1 MFFVAKAWLERSGF
15 VRLDKFFS
23 DMGLLS
29 RRDCAR
35 AVSRG
40 EITVD
45 GIPAARAD
53 MKIDEGAARVS
64 YRGEQIVFA
73 KYVYVM
79 LHKPMGY
86 ISATTDGRAPVVTEL
101 LPDILQKRGLFPSGR
116 LDKDTTG
123 FMLLTDDGALSHTLL
138 SPRHHVEKVYAFT
151 LDAPLPAG
159 AEERFLAG
167 VTLGDELCKPASL
180 SLSSDRMAGEIVLTE
195 GKYHQIKRMMLSEG
209 CTVVTLSRESFGGI
223 PLDPALAPGEW
234 RYLTEEERA
243 MLLRA
248 AENK

>member
-1 MFFVAKAWLERSGF
+1 M
-15 VRLDKFFS
+15 RLDKFFS

-45 GIPAARAD
+45 GVPAKRAD
-53 MKIDEGAARVS
+53 MKIDERIACVAF
-64 YRGEQIVFA
+64 RGERVVFS

-79 LHKPMGY
+79 LHKPAGY

-123 FMLLTDDGALSHTLL
+123 FMLLTDDGALSHKLL
-138 SPRHHVEKVYAFT
+138 SPKHHVEKVYSFT
-151 LDAPLPAG
+151 LDAPLPMG
-159 AEERFLAG
+159 AEDRFLAG
-167 VTLGDELCKPASL
+167 VTLGDEVCKPAAL
-180 SLSSDRMAGEIVLTE
+180 SLSPDRKTGAIVLTE
-195 GKYHQIKRMMLSEG
+195 GKYHQIKRMMQSEG
-209 CTVVTLSRESFGGI
+209 CTVTSLKRESFGGI
-223 PLDPALAPGEW
+223 PLDESLAPGEW
-234 RYLTEEERA
+234 RYLTDDERERLIHA
-243 MLLRA
+243 D
-248 AENK
+248 ETE

>member
-1 MFFVAKAWLERSGF
+1 M
-15 VRLDKFFS
+15 RLDKFFS

-45 GIPAARAD
+45 GVPAARAD
-53 MKIDEGAARVS
+53 MKIDERTACVAL
-64 YRGEQIVFA
+64 RGERVVFS

-79 LHKPMGY
+79 LHKPAGY

-101 LPDILQKRGLFPSGR
+101 LPDILQRRGLFPSGR

-123 FMLLTDDGALSHTLL
+123 FMLLTDDGALSHRLL
-138 SPRHHVEKVYAFT
+138 SPKHHVEKVYAFT
-151 LDAPLPAG
+151 LDAPLPTG

-167 VTLGDELCKPASL
+167 VTLGDEVCKPAAL
-180 SLSSDRMAGEIVLTE
+180 SLSPDRKTGKIVLTE
-195 GKYHQIKRMMLSEG
+195 GKYHQIKRMMQGEG
-209 CTVVTLSRESFGGI
+209 CTVTSLKRESFGGI
-223 PLDPALAPGEW
+223 PLDEGLAPGEW
-234 RYLTEEERA
+234 RYLTDAEREL
-243 MLLRA
+243 LLRA
-248 AENK
+248 DENK

>member
-1 MFFVAKAWLERSGF
+1 M
-15 VRLDKFFS
+15 RLDKFFS

-45 GIPAARAD
+45 GVPATRAD
-53 MKIDEGAARVS
+53 MKIDEGKSRVAL
-64 YRGEQIVFA
+64 RGEEISFS

-79 LHKPMGY
+79 LHKPAGY

-101 LPDILQKRGLFPSGR
+101 LPEVLQKRGLFPSGR

-123 FMLLTDDGALSHTLL
+123 FMLLTDDGALSHKLL
-138 SPRHHVEKVYAFT
+138 SPKHHVEKVYSFA
-151 LDAPLPAG
+151 LDVPLPAG

-167 VTLGDELCKPASL
+167 VTLGEEMCKPASL
-180 SLSSDRMAGEIVLTE
+180 SLAPDRMAGEIVLTE
-195 GKYHQIKRMMLSEG
+195 GKYHQIKRMMQGEG
-209 CTVVTLSRESFGGI
+209 CTVTSLKRESFGGI
-223 PLDPALAPGEW
+223 PLDESLSPGAW
-234 RYLTEEERA
+234 RYLTKEERDT
-243 MLLRA
+243 LLHA
-248 AENK
+248 ADPK